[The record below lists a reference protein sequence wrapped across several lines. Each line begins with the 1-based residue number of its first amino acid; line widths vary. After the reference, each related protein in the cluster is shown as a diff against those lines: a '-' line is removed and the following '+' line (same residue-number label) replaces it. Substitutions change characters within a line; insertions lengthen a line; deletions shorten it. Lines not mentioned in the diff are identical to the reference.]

1 MKVLFTMDAL
11 INAGTEKSV
20 LDIVS
25 HFSPS
30 IKVKVAYFYPRH
42 DLKDAYEKAGIELI
56 FLDLKGK
63 RSFGKGIKKLK
74 KLVRDEKPDVV
85 VSSIFRAN
93 IMSRIA
99 CRLTNTKLVG
109 TFVSDSYAPERQK
122 SFSSKRKAGSYFFYW
137 LDRLTAHIPKAW
149 ISNSISIK
157 ESNCRF
163 LKIDPAIVHVI
174 YRGRDPGKFREK
186 DDSMQRGMFRFIF
199 VGRLLETKGLKEL
212 TDAFKIISAKYPS
225 ATLDVYGEGPFRNII
240 AQHITLSGLNDKV
253 ILHGAVSDGWEKLY
267 HADCFVF
274 PSWYEGF
281 SGSLVEAMM
290 VGIPIIAS
298 DITMNQEAVTS
309 GTTALLHKVRDVNDL
324 ADKMRSAIES
334 YPAMIE
340 MGRRARKEAIERFD
354 INVIAG
360 EYENIL
366 KSI

>member
-1 MKVLFTMDAL
+1 
-11 INAGTEKSV
+11 
-20 LDIVS
+20 
-25 HFSPS
+25 
-30 IKVKVAYFYPRH
+30 
-42 DLKDAYEKAGIELI
+42 
-56 FLDLKGK
+56 KGK

-212 TDAFKIISAKYPS
+212 TDAF
-225 ATLDVYGEGPFRNII
+225 
-240 AQHITLSGLNDKV
+240 
-253 ILHGAVSDGWEKLY
+253 
-267 HADCFVF
+267 
-274 PSWYEGF
+274 
-281 SGSLVEAMM
+281 
-290 VGIPIIAS
+290 
-298 DITMNQEAVTS
+298 
-309 GTTALLHKVRDVNDL
+309 
-324 ADKMRSAIES
+324 
-334 YPAMIE
+334 
-340 MGRRARKEAIERFD
+340 
-354 INVIAG
+354 
-360 EYENIL
+360 
-366 KSI
+366 